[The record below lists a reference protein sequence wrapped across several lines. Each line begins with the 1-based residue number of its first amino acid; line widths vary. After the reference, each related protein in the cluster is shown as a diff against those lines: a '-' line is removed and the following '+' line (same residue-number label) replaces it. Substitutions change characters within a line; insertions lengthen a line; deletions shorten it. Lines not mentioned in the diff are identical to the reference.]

1 MKGIVAVFCGAFLL
15 MVLVGGSHAQ
25 DIAKKF
31 GIGARLAYYDISDD
45 QVRDL
50 NLEWTESLLYEG
62 MVTYSFTKS
71 LSLELVGGY
80 TETDLARRRSGVFI
94 AEFGELKQ
102 IPILLNVRYVFWP
115 TSEIG
120 IYLGGGVGYYFNDF
134 SLTDRAKIQFPAL
147 AVEMDDS
154 FGYQVVGGVEFF
166 LNDKVS
172 INWDARYSWNEADYV
187 ERGSGSPEEQFE
199 VDLDAFTFAIGI
211 KYYF

>member
-1 MKGIVAVFCGAFLL
+1 MKGIVAVFCGAILWL
-15 MVLVGGSHAQ
+15 PLVGVSDAQ

-31 GIGARLAYYDISDD
+31 GVGARLAYYDISDD
-45 QVRDL
+45 QARDL
-50 NLEWTESLLYEG
+50 HLEWTESLLYEG
-62 MVTYSFTKS
+62 LVTYSFTKS

-94 AEFGELKQ
+94 AEFGELRQ
-102 IPILLNVRYVFWP
+102 LPVLLNARYVFWP

-134 SLTDRAKIQFPAL
+134 SLTDLTKTQYPAL
-147 AVEMDDS
+147 AAEMDDS
-154 FGYQVVGGVEFF
+154 FGYQVVGGLEFF

-187 ERGSGSPEEQFE
+187 ERSSGSPEEQFE
-199 VDLDAFTFAIGI
+199 LDLDAFTFALGI

>member
-1 MKGIVAVFCGAFLL
+1 MKAIIAVFCGAMIFLL
-15 MVLVGGSHAQ
+15 LMGVSNAQ

-31 GIGARLAYYDISDD
+31 GVGARLAYYDISDD

-50 NLEWTESLLYEG
+50 RLEWTESLLYEG
-62 MVTYSFTKS
+62 LVTYSFTKS

-80 TETDLARRRSGVFI
+80 TETDLARRRSGVSI

-102 IPILLNVRYVFWP
+102 IPILLNARYAFWP

-120 IYLGGGVGYYFNDF
+120 IYFGGGVGYYFNDF
-134 SLTDRAKIQFPAL
+134 SLTDKGKTKFPTL
-147 AVEMDDS
+147 DVEMDDS
-154 FGYQVVGGVEFF
+154 FGYQVIGGVEFF

-172 INWDARYSWNEADYV
+172 INWDARYSWNEADYM
-187 ERGSGSPEEQFE
+187 ERSSGSPEEQFQ
-199 VDLDAFTFAIGI
+199 VDLDAFTFALGI